1 MGVGPD
7 LMASAVNAVNNMV
20 DFISDNYR
28 MSPEEAYM
36 LCSVC
41 GSLRISEIVDTPNW
55 IVSYYFPKAVFE

>member
-1 MGVGPD
+1 ME
-7 LMASAVNAVNNMV
+7 SAVNAVNNLV

-41 GSLRISEIVDTPNW
+41 GSLRISEIVDAPNW
-55 IVSYYFPKAVFE
+55 IVSYYFLKAVFK